1 MIHVQLFKKDLDSLL
16 MLHRG
21 VCPNKQPINANV
33 FSRSNQEPN
42 SDNRAVTNLPAASFN
57 IQDTDGL
64 LPMATPM
71 PSVSANQR

>member
-21 VCPNKQPINANV
+21 VYPNKQQINANV

-42 SDNRAVTNLPAASFN
+42 SENRAVTNLRAASFN

-64 LPMATPM
+64 LPLPTPM

>member
-21 VCPNKQPINANV
+21 VCPNKQQINTNV
-33 FSRSNQEPN
+33 FSRTNQEPN
-42 SDNRAVTNLPAASFN
+42 SEMGAVTNLPATSFN

-64 LPMATPM
+64 LPLATPM